1 MLKSVLRTPPSIT
14 ASPAVYVAPFCVA
27 LMIIPARVMNIV
39 VIGLSR
45 VYWNWWPSFP
55 MQNGDTHN
63 SWQIVDSL
71 SRLEWSL

>member
-39 VIGLSR
+39 VIGSDLSPEFKTMTLMR
-45 VYWNWWPSFP
+45 FP
-55 MQNGDTHN
+55 IH
-63 SWQIVDSL
+63 
-71 SRLEWSL
+71 